1 MAHLSGQPALHSLQL
16 PIQLLLLICQSSSFH
31 PIFIFVHSLQFSIQL
46 LCSSVNHLFHPFA
59 AVVLH
64 MEMSV
69 FKSFFQRSNTYDLL
83 IWHSYSFHPSAAVS
97 FSQITSLQFFS
108 AFQQNCFA
116 PLALF
121 LFPSSCGNVF
131 FLTDGIFVG
140 QKVFAVLGLNCFA
153 HLSSLYVSK

>member
-1 MAHLSGQPALHSLQL
+1 MAQLSGEPALHSMQL

-97 FSQITSLQFFS
+97 FSQIKASVFNSSQLSNRIALLLWHSSSFHPVAAMFF
-108 AFQQNCFA
+108 F
-116 PLALF
+116 
-121 LFPSSCGNVF
+121 
-131 FLTDGIFVG
+131 
-140 QKVFAVLGLNCFA
+140 
-153 HLSSLYVSK
+153 